1 MYSMY
6 KQKELFWMASGEKTV
21 ERIYESIITILRD
34 NDTDEDVDIDNEIYT
49 YTYSHIDMTM
59 MT

>member
-1 MYSMY
+1 
-6 KQKELFWMASGEKTV
+6 MASGEKTV

-59 MT
+59 MTQIWIRQKK